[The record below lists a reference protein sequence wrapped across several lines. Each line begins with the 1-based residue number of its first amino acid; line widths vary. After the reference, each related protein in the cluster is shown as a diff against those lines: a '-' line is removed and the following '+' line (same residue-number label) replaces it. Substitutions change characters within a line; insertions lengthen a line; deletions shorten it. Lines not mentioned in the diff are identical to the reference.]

1 MFPVKLFLLLIQFKR
16 ITSLLLPLKSSENM
30 AGFALI
36 EKKSPVAKLL
46 LLLALLPVIKAVTRS
61 NKMN

>member
-46 LLLALLPVIKAVTRS
+46 LLLALLPVTKAVTRS